1 MRKRIVTFIKKKTLP
16 VVVAA
21 SILAGTVNSGAFLD
35 SVSTLFAAEAN
46 EVADEA
52 AGSGEA
58 AESTEAYDS
67 SATMVVEGA
76 NEDIS
81 VSLEGTTDELGNVA
95 EVAVTNITEERKNA
109 YQEALNGKYHNVE
122 YEVLGV

>member
-67 SATMVVEGA
+67 SATMVV
-76 NEDIS
+76 NQ
-81 VSLEGTTDELGNVA
+81 LGD
-95 EVAVTNITEERKNA
+95 
-109 YQEALNGKYHNVE
+109 
-122 YEVLGV
+122 